1 MARPKK
7 SDANKQP
14 APVAPAPAP
23 IMAPMPIQQLQ
34 PQQIAPQAIPQ
45 PLQQMPPPG
54 LPTAQRTVGV
64 EEFIRVRDSVHARFN
79 TITGLMKSFSDDFLR
94 QTNLLIGEPAPFDN
108 GVGSSMQALVASLDG
123 IGQLGQFGDLVPHAE
138 EKKERKKRTHDPNA
152 PKRPLTPYFLYMQHA
167 RPIIANDLGASA
179 PKGAVQEEGQRRWA
193 HMSPQDKNAW
203 NNAYQF
209 NLRLYNARVHSYK
222 AGNPSARDMSDA
234 DAILYADQNGIPQA
248 ELTNDDAIAPND
260 QDAIAEQ
267 LQMAVA
273 PAAAPAPVAES
284 VQEEAV
290 KTPKN
295 KGGRKRKST
304 AGDVEESEVSAAK
317 IATPASPDKK
327 RKRVSKVAEV
337 TEEPKKS
344 ARKKKSS

>member
-7 SDANKQP
+7 SETKQQP

-23 IMAPMPIQQLQ
+23 VMAPMPIQQMQ
-34 PQQIAPQAIPQ
+34 PQQIAPQTIPQ
-45 PLQQMPPPG
+45 QMQMAPPG
-54 LPTAQRTVGV
+54 LPTAQRTIGV

-108 GVGSSMQALVASLDG
+108 GVGQSMQALVASLDG
-123 IGQLGQFGDLVPHAE
+123 IGGQLSGFGDLVPHAE

-167 RPIIANDLGASA
+167 RPIIANDLGTSA

-222 AGNPSARDMSDA
+222 GGNPSARDMSDA
-234 DAILYADQNGIPQA
+234 EAIVYADQNGIPQA
-248 ELTNDDAIAPND
+248 ELTNDDAVAPND

-267 LQMAVA
+267 LQMAAA
-273 PAAAPAPVAES
+273 PAAPAPAPEV
-284 VQEEAV
+284 VPDEAT

-304 AGDVEESEVSAAK
+304 AGDVEEGEASVAKVS
-317 IATPASPDKK
+317 TPASPDKK
-327 RKRVSKVAEV
+327 RKRASKAAEL